1 MGPGVS
7 QQPSLVQFQESYIRD
22 VHLQMGTS
30 SVLMTDANACKVPRE
45 LEMKKAKQLSNP
57 AVKQAAGEKG

>member
-1 MGPGVS
+1 MGAGVS
-7 QQPSLVQFQESYIRD
+7 RQPSLVPFQESYIRD
-22 VHLQMGTS
+22 AHLQMGTS

-45 LEMKKAKQLSNP
+45 PEMKKAKQLGNP